1 MNIDADYSFIWDVD
15 GTLIDSYPCIVES
28 LCQMTKAHGVTR
40 SKEEIHTFIIER
52 SGDDYLTLLSEET
65 GVPKDRL
72 KKEKAD
78 GEAVNEHLIE
88 LIPNVMETMRGIAE
102 RGGRNFL
109 FTNRGLS
116 VDHLM
121 ERLGIA
127 RFFDEIVTTANGF
140 PRKPCGDGL
149 VYLVN
154 KYGLDPE
161 KTYYV
166 GDRTLDVDAAVNA
179 GIKSI
184 LFLPPD
190 SLCKPNGKQDITVED
205 LIEIVR

>member
-1 MNIDADYSFIWDVD
+1 MYIDAEYSFIWDVD

-28 LCQMTKAHGVTR
+28 LYRMTKRHGIDR

-52 SGDDYLTLLSEET
+52 SGGDYLTLMSEET
-65 GVPKDRL
+65 GVLKDQL
-72 KKEKAD
+72 KKEKED
-78 GEAVNEHLIE
+78 GEALNEHLIE
-88 LIPNVMETMRGIAE
+88 LIPHVMETIRGITE
-102 RGGRNFL
+102 RGGRHFL

-121 ERLGIA
+121 ERLGLA
-127 RFFDEIVTTANGF
+127 PLFDEIVTTANGF
-140 PRKPCGDGL
+140 PRKPCGDAL

-184 LFLPPD
+184 LLLPPD
-190 SLCKPNGKQDITVED
+190 SLCKPNGKQDITVAD
-205 LIEIVR
+205 LIEILQ